1 MTATFLTILWRM
13 FMDRPSEY
21 TEFEQLI
28 NPTDTIITLIYRR
41 ELKYRLLEFFTKYES
56 TSLTNPNALKELEA
70 LIKEFVS
77 RTLQLLSGEYL
88 KKLHLV
94 FNDDGIIYYIYS
106 HFYSLTI
113 AELEEK
119 TESLPK

>member
-1 MTATFLTILWRM
+1 ME
-13 FMDRPSEY
+13 RPSEY

-28 NPTDTIITLIYRR
+28 SPIDTMIALVYRR

-56 TSLTNPNALKELEA
+56 SCLMHPNALEELEI

-77 RTLQLLSGEYL
+77 RTIKLLAKEYIDKL
-88 KKLHLV
+88 KVV

-106 HFYSLTI
+106 HFYNLTI
-113 AELEEK
+113 TELEDK
-119 TESLPK
+119 LESLPNNKGV